1 MTDTAA
7 ARTAVEVQL
16 HAACDCDCGGGG
28 GTWRDNVSDLASFV
42 KYILMWR
49 EIESRRSARTVIH
62 GGASSLDAMPGR
74 KEANGQ

>member
-1 MTDTAA
+1 MDTAA
-7 ARTAVEVQL
+7 ARTAVEEQL
-16 HAACDCDCGGGG
+16 HAACDGDCGG

-49 EIESRRSARTVIH
+49 EIESRLSARTVIH
-62 GGASSLDAMPGR
+62 GGAALDAMPGR

>member
-7 ARTAVEVQL
+7 ARTAVEGRL
-16 HAACDCDCGGGG
+16 RAACDCDCGGG

-49 EIESRRSARTVIH
+49 EIGSRRSARTVIH
-62 GGASSLDAMPGR
+62 GGAALDAMPGR

>member
-7 ARTAVEVQL
+7 ARTAVEEQL
-16 HAACDCDCGGGG
+16 HAACDGDCGG

-49 EIESRRSARTVIH
+49 EIESRHSAQTLIH
-62 GGASSLDAMPGR
+62 GGAALDAMPGR